1 MSDTAPSISK
11 LVKEFYDRHEYL
23 GGKFRASHDKELIEE
38 VSEFV
43 RKLIDTNVAKIAK
56 TFNHDLATLMRYV
69 TYIAEDDK
77 CRGVSAN
84 GKRCNNSNR
93 NGENGYCNLH
103 KGQYKPRII
112 HIEPSPEELAQR
124 RRPPVDISNLPAAV
138 LDML

>member
-11 LVKEFYDRHEYL
+11 SVKEFYDRHEYVC
-23 GGKFRASHDKELIEE
+23 GRVRASHDKELIEE
-38 VSEFV
+38 MSELF
-43 RKLIDTNVAKIAK
+43 RILMDTNVAIIAK
-56 TFNHDLATLMRYV
+56 TFNHDLATVMRYV

-103 KGQYKPRII
+103 KGQYKPRAIYT
-112 HIEPSPEELAQR
+112 EPSPEELAR
-124 RRPPVDISNLPAAV
+124 LRRPPVDISNLPAEV
-138 LDML
+138 LML